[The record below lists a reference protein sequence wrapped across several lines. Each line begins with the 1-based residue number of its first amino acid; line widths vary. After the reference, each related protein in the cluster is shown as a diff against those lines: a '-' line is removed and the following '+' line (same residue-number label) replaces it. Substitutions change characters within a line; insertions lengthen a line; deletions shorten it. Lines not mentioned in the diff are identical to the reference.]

1 MLVAAWERTLRS
13 SDSSK
18 GSSIMSKFKWIAV
31 CALPFLLI
39 ATTLRAQADGRSITT
54 PTSQIPDVSRPDS
67 SILDPQLPSE
77 KAPKSDAEVRA
88 ERQLEKE
95 RQKQRWQDIKKRSEQ
110 LLELATEL
118 KQYVDKSGENVM
130 SVEVI
135 RKAEQMEKLS
145 KDLQRKMKGD

>member
-1 MLVAAWERTLRS
+1 MRTFR
-13 SDSSK
+13 
-18 GSSIMSKFKWIAV
+18 WIAV
-31 CALPFLLI
+31 CVFSLFLCSTI
-39 ATTLRAQADGRSITT
+39 STAQADDHPIAT
-54 PTSQIPDVSRPDS
+54 PSLQIPDASNADPS
-67 SILDPQLPSE
+67 SLSPQVPIE

-110 LLELATEL
+110 LLEIATEL

-130 SVEVI
+130 SIEVI
-135 RKAEQMEKLS
+135 KKAEQMEKLA

>member
-1 MLVAAWERTLRS
+1 MRISR
-13 SDSSK
+13 
-18 GSSIMSKFKWIAV
+18 WIAV
-31 CALPFLLI
+31 CILSFFLSG
-39 ATTLRAQADGRSITT
+39 TTFTAQVDSHPMST
-54 PTSQIPDVSRPDS
+54 PNPQIPDASHSDPTS
-67 SILDPQLPSE
+67 LDPQIPIE
-77 KAPKSDAEVRA
+77 KVPKSEAQERA

-110 LLELATEL
+110 LLEIATEL

-130 SVEVI
+130 SIEVI

>member
-1 MLVAAWERTLRS
+1 VAALERPLRS
-13 SDSSK
+13 FDTLK
-18 GSSIMSKFKWIAV
+18 GISMRTFRWIAV
-31 CALPFLLI
+31 CVLSLFLCGTTSTVQADDHSI
-39 ATTLRAQADGRSITT
+39 ATPSF
-54 PTSQIPDVSRPDS
+54 QIPDASHAEPTS
-67 SILDPQLPSE
+67 LSPQIPTE

-95 RQKQRWQDIKKRSEQ
+95 RQKQRWQDIRKRSEQ
-110 LLELATEL
+110 LLEIATEL

-130 SVEVI
+130 SIEVI

>member
-1 MLVAAWERTLRS
+1 M
-13 SDSSK
+13 
-18 GSSIMSKFKWIAV
+18 
-31 CALPFLLI
+31 
-39 ATTLRAQADGRSITT
+39 
-54 PTSQIPDVSRPDS
+54 
-67 SILDPQLPSE
+67 
-77 KAPKSDAEVRA
+77 RA

-110 LLELATEL
+110 LLEIATEL

-130 SVEVI
+130 SIEVI